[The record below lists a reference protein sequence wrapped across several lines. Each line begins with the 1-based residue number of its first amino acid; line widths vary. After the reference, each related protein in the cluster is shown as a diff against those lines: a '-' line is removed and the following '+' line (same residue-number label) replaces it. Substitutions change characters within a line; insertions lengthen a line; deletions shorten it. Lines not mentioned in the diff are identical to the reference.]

1 MQLLLLHGA
10 PHGDFSQKCSSK
22 IWKPSQRASSKFKKL
37 NFKKQIFQSPQSI
50 YVTAKWVIK
59 WSVNTN

>member
-22 IWKPSQRASSKFKKL
+22 IWKPSQRTSSKFKKL
-37 NFKKQIFQSPQSI
+37 NFKKQIFQSPQGI

-59 WSVNTN
+59 